1 MSPANRLVVEES
13 GEVKHKILIRLDLE
27 IEIKSMGHVCGTGG
41 FDLRNVVALCGSSA
55 AVQSSLVV
63 IK

>member
-1 MSPANRLVVEES
+1 MQGCRT
-13 GEVKHKILIRLDLE
+13 GE
-27 IEIKSMGHVCGTGG
+27 

-55 AVQSSLVV
+55 AAQSSLVI

>member
-1 MSPANRLVVEES
+1 M
-13 GEVKHKILIRLDLE
+13 E

-55 AVQSSLVV
+55 AVQSSLIV